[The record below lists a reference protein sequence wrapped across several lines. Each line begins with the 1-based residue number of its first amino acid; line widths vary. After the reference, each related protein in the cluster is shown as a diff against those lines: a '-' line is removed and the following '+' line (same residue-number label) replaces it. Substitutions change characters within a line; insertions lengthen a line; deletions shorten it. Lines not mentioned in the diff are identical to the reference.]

1 MKESMFVSFLDT
13 KVLIEKI
20 ILVQVE
26 KNIFEDVVE
35 KQVKMFVNFYSMII
49 GKIY

>member
-1 MKESMFVSFLDT
+1 MFVSFLDT